1 MGTCHA
7 CDFSDIW
14 VGDLVQK
21 HVDTCPVETLKFSIY
36 RDDGFDLLIYGN
48 RDIQEYKDH
57 LNQLHPN
64 IKFDVRYGKE
74 GEHLDLWLMLKEN
87 IEWKVFMK
95 CPPVYVGPTSCHDPS
110 VRKGIFKGVGHRLR
124 LNSSSSEYFDEA
136 VEVCS
141 KSFAIA
147 GYNYQHSRSE
157 LRKFRN
163 QDPVEMIKAGP
174 KEKDGKRAG
183 PKVFYVDNYDPR
195 MPHPRQLIS
204 KNYHHIE
211 NHAILK
217 KLFPRESLV
226 ASCRRLPNLGEILSP
241 TVQPPKPSG
250 GGGSRGGGGGGG
262 GAQGGGDSG
271 SYYCDKF
278 RQGKS
283 CDACLHLQRETT
295 CVKSMYNQRTFA
307 IHGHLTHLPASQKTK
322 LRWFVY
328 LLEDLSCMLQYVG
341 STIDVCSRWSSTK
354 SALNKAN
361 SNSTGLYKHFM
372 DGCRNDTGLS
382 KSHIRLT
389 LIDFL
394 DTTEEKL
401 AAAAHQPGPQCKCT
415 ECKKLLKTENK
426 WILRLGTFYG
436 LTGLNTRDEVKSD
449 VRGNYK

>member
-1 MGTCHA
+1 
-7 CDFSDIW
+7 
-14 VGDLVQK
+14 
-21 HVDTCPVETLKFSIY
+21 
-36 RDDGFDLLIYGN
+36 
-48 RDIQEYKDH
+48 
-57 LNQLHPN
+57 
-64 IKFDVRYGKE
+64 
-74 GEHLDLWLMLKEN
+74 
-87 IEWKVFMK
+87 
-95 CPPVYVGPTSCHDPS
+95 
-110 VRKGIFKGVGHRLR
+110 
-124 LNSSSSEYFDEA
+124 
-136 VEVCS
+136 
-141 KSFAIA
+141 
-147 GYNYQHSRSE
+147 
-157 LRKFRN
+157 
-163 QDPVEMIKAGP
+163 MIKAGP

-307 IHGHLTHLPASQKTK
+307 IHGHLTHLPASQKPK

-328 LLEDLSCMLQYVG
+328 LMEDLSCMLQYVG

-449 VRGNYK
+449 VRGNFK